1 MADRYTAETAP
12 YKTPAKMG
20 QYQEDTGSFKGKPQ
34 RASYTPVGGPAS
46 TATAASYGKSGPR
59 AAALGSV
66 PGQVVAGASEVAPLP
81 AMPGTLRIG
90 EDKNVSTPVTGG

>member
-1 MADRYTAETAP
+1 MASNYTAETAP
-12 YKTPAKMG
+12 YKPSKTSPRPQNG
-20 QYQEDTGSFKGKPQ
+20 GS
-34 RASYTPVGGPAS
+34 RASYTPVGGPAP
-46 TATAASYGKSGPR
+46 TQTAAAYGKSGGR
-59 AAALGSV
+59 AAALGAV